1 MSRPTPAAALA
12 VLAMLV
18 TGQVKADD
26 VPPQLIGTWKLVTNT
41 LVEIPSGVRT
51 DLMGANPIGFI
62 NYGKDGRMMILQVR
76 QGRKKPAAGAPTAA
90 EAEALFRSFLGY
102 AGTHTVSGNKITHHV
117 ELSWNETWTGTDQV
131 RIYKFDGN
139 RVTLSTEASP
149 DPIHGKMSV
158 RELVWQKVE

>member
-102 AGTHTVSGNKITHHV
+102 AGTYTVSGNKITHHV